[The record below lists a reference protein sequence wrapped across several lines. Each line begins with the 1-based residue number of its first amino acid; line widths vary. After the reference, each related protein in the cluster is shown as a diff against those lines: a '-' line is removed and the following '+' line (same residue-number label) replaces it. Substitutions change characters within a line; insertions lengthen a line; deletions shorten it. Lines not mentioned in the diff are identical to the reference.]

1 MNPIYDKNT
10 WAEIRDGDK
19 DRVAILP
26 VAATE
31 DHGPHLPLDT
41 DTLIVTR
48 LVEVVAERIPE
59 DVVVLPTVPFGFNA
73 HHFDFPGVIHIEP
86 ETLIAFLTDITKSL
100 VRHGFRRML
109 ILNSHGSNA
118 PVIDLAA
125 RKTVIATE
133 ALCVSASH
141 WSLSAEA
148 INRIRRS
155 PVGGIAHACE
165 LETALYL
172 HHDPGHV
179 QMDKAVAQIVHDPDS
194 GFFNLD
200 LAGGSKAMLMRWWS
214 AMSPDGTMGDPTVAD
229 ADQGR
234 LFFEAGVEATIGL
247 VREIRALPMP
257 TRIDHH

>member
-1 MNPIYDKNT
+1 MKPIYDKNT
-10 WAEIRDGDK
+10 WQEIRDGDK
-19 DRVAILP
+19 DRVAIVP
-26 VAATE
+26 ISATE

-41 DTLIVTR
+41 DTLIVNR
-48 LVEVVAERIPE
+48 LVGALADRVPDE
-59 DVVVLPTVPFGFNA
+59 VVVLPTIPYGFNA
-73 HHFDFPGVIHIEP
+73 HHFDFPGVIHVEP

-100 VRHGFRRML
+100 ARHGFRRML

-133 ALCVSASH
+133 AICVSASH
-141 WSLSAEA
+141 WALSAEA

-155 PVGGIAHACE
+155 PPGGIAHACE

-172 HHDPGHV
+172 HHAPDYV
-179 QMDKAVAQIVHDPDS
+179 RMDKAVARIVHDPDS
-194 GFFNLD
+194 RFFDLD
-200 LAGGSKAMLMRWWS
+200 LAGGAKTMLMRWWS

-229 ADQGR
+229 AEQGAR
-234 LFFEAGVEATIGL
+234 FFEAQVEATIAL

-257 TRIDHH
+257 ERIDHH

>member
-1 MNPIYDKNT
+1 MKAIYDKNT
-10 WAEIRDGDK
+10 WQEIRDGDK
-19 DRVAILP
+19 DRVVILP

-41 DTLIVTR
+41 DTLIATK
-48 LVEVVAERIPE
+48 LVEEVARQIPDE
-59 DVVVLPTVPFGFNA
+59 VVVMPTVPFGFNA

-100 VRHGFRRML
+100 ARHGFRRML

-133 ALCVSASH
+133 AICVSASH
-141 WSLSAEA
+141 WNLTAEA

-155 PVGGIAHACE
+155 PTGGIAHACE

-172 HHDPGHV
+172 HHDPDNV
-179 QMDKAVAQIVHDPDS
+179 QMDKAVSQIVHDPDS
-194 GFFNLD
+194 RYFDLD
-200 LAGGSKAMLMRWWS
+200 LAGGGKAMLMRWWS
-214 AMSPDGTMGDPTVAD
+214 SISPDGTMGDPTAAD
-229 ADQGR
+229 AEQGR
-234 LFFEAGVEATIGL
+234 LFFEAAVTETIGL
-247 VREIRALPMP
+247 VREIRKLPFP
-257 TRIDHH
+257 PRVDHH

>member
-1 MNPIYDKNT
+1 MKAIYDKNT

-26 VAATE
+26 IAATE

-41 DTLIVTR
+41 DTLIATR
-48 LVEVVAERIPE
+48 LVTTLADRFPEELVVMPTIPY
-59 DVVVLPTVPFGFNA
+59 GFNA

-100 VRHGFRRML
+100 ARHGFRRIL

-133 ALCVSASH
+133 IICVSASH
-141 WSLSAEA
+141 WTLSTEA
-148 INRIRRS
+148 INEIRRS
-155 PVGGIAHACE
+155 EMGGIAHAGE

-172 HHDPGHV
+172 HHDPDNV
-179 QMDKAVAQIVHDPDS
+179 QMDKAVSQVVHDPDS
-194 GFFNLD
+194 RFFNLD

-229 ADQGR
+229 AEQGR
-234 LFFEAGVEATIGL
+234 KFFEAAVEATIAL

-257 TRIDHH
+257 ARKDHH

>member
-1 MNPIYDKNT
+1 MNPRYDKNT
-10 WAEIRDGDK
+10 WEEIRDGDK

-48 LVEVVAERIPE
+48 LVEAVAGRIPDE
-59 DVVVLPTVPFGFNA
+59 VVVLPTVPYGFNA

-86 ETLIAFLTDITKSL
+86 ETLIAFLTDITRSL

-133 ALCVSASH
+133 AICVSASH
-141 WSLSAEA
+141 WALTAAA
-148 INRIRRS
+148 INQIRRS
-155 PVGGIAHACE
+155 APGGIAHACE

-172 HHDPGHV
+172 HHAPEYV
-179 QMDKAVAQIVHDPDS
+179 QMEKAVAHVFHDPDS
-194 GFFNLD
+194 RFFDLD
-200 LAGGSKAMLMRWWS
+200 LAGGAKAMLMRWWS

-229 ADQGR
+229 AEQGAK
-234 LFFEAGVEATIGL
+234 FFEAAVEATVAL
-247 VREIRALPMP
+247 VREIRKLPFLP
-257 TRIDHH
+257 RVDHH